1 MNIEITSLKSKLS
14 DTQKKLISCEKKI
27 EVLTSK
33 NLDNDKDQLR
43 ISLNE
48 TIRDNEEYK
57 RKNRQKE
64 NEIERL
70 KDINQKLSE
79 KLIRVQKKLDALKTR
94 KK

>member
-1 MNIEITSLKSKLS
+1 LKNKLGE
-14 DTQKKLISCEKKI
+14 TQKKLISCEKKI

-57 RKNRQKE
+57 RKNR
-64 NEIERL
+64 
-70 KDINQKLSE
+70 
-79 KLIRVQKKLDALKTR
+79 
-94 KK
+94 